1 MAAEATSK
9 DGEKL
14 DQILSHLGVLRTQ
27 QDALKASQDALG
39 ARVDAMETCDKAR
52 KDAEEKEKKEAEE
65 KERADAAAKKD
76 AEEKARK
83 DAEEKE
89 RADAAAKKDSEEKAK
104 KDSEEKARK
113 DAEEREREDKARKD
127 AATREDADRPK
138 FIEIQRTVDEIA
150 QAFGDNAGPPR
161 WMHGETVGDYTRRLL
176 TKYKPHSKAWKDKD
190 LTQVHDSVLDIATAA
205 IRADAIAAAA
215 LPEFQSGKLIARES
229 KDKYGRTIT
238 KFYGDARIAAAPFSF
253 NGLIRRVRLTPVN
266 ELRRAQ

>member
-1 MAAEATSK
+1 MAAEATA
-9 DGEKL
+9 DKL
-14 DQILSHLGVLRTQ
+14 DKILSNLDALHTKH
-27 QDALKASQDALG
+27 DALKASQDALG

-52 KDAEEKEKKEAEE
+52 RDAEEKARKDAEE

-89 RADAAAKKDSEEKAK
+89 RADAAARKDAEEKEK
-104 KDSEEKARK
+104 KEAEEKARK
-113 DAEEREREDKARKD
+113 DAEERERADKARAD
-127 AATREDADRPK
+127 AATREQTELPK

-150 QAFGDNAGPPR
+150 QAFGDSAGAPR
-161 WMHGETVGDYTRRLL
+161 WLAGETVGDYTRRLL
-176 TKYKPHSKAWKDKD
+176 TKYKPHSKVWKDKD
-190 LTQVHDSVLDIATAA
+190 LAQVHDSVLDVATAQ

-215 LPEFQSGKLIARES
+215 LPETVAGKLIARES

-238 KFYGDARIAAAPFSF
+238 KFYGDARVAAAPFSF

-266 ELRRAQ
+266 ELRRVQ